1 MEETEAD
8 TYNLSS
14 KERKQT
20 LKISL
25 INNQQISMIIVNL
38 DTEQRYSAMVTLP
51 KLKELCKIFQSI
63 ESPKEALSILKTS
76 IESGGIVLIE
86 DLQENIIEL
95 KYTISTDE
103 GDYPPFVINLYL
115 EKGKENENKDDE
127 EDVQVLQP
135 IFDYKGN
142 QEAETKYGNT
152 TKDTTEFVKP
162 IVNQM
167 LNPQI

>member
-103 GDYPPFVINLYL
+103 GDYPPFDINLYL